1 LCLPLLK
8 RCLRL
13 LLRRLLIGTGA
24 GFSRA
29 LGVGLLLSRNGL
41 NHHSLLRGLLLRL

>member
-1 LCLPLLK
+1 
-8 RCLRL
+8 L
-13 LLRRLLIGTGA
+13 LLGFHSVFARPS
-24 GFSRA
+24 FSRA